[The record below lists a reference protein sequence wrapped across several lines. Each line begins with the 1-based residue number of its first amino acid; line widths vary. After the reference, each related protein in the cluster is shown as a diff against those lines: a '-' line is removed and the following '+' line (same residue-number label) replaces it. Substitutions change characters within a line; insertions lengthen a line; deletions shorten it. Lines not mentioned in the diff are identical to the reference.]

1 MFNQWLPCECMRMN
15 KFSAGGLLRVQY
27 TICCFPVK
35 WSKSGLLHGGSDTHK
50 IGKFKC
56 EKRWAIVQ
64 RAGQG
69 WVKA

>member
-1 MFNQWLPCECMRMN
+1 MVALWMYAYEQIFRRRFVKGSVYYLL
-15 KFSAGGLLRVQY
+15 FSSQVVQEY
-27 TICCFPVK
+27 
-35 WSKSGLLHGGSDTHK
+35 SLLHGGSDTHK

-69 WVKA
+69 WVKAWPI